1 MKSIFAIPELVLSI
15 FRYDSERE
23 LDYGTLGT
31 VSFFFGIIL
40 YIVNFKNVD
49 YLPVVLLTYVVGT
62 ALLLVPLIIKRVQNK
77 RAFCIRFVI
86 FIELV
91 LTVYALFGVSEGMGN
106 YWSILAIF
114 VVMILFGMPTGILC
128 GTYFFILCV
137 VFFWSPI
144 RNIMPYQYT
153 GEYAVSFPVIFLFS
167 FFGSFV
173 VNLFYKK
180 GCLEREKSDERLQKE
195 LAEALE
201 GIDEA
206 MIESVTILT
215 TLIDEKDQYTKEHSV
230 RVARYA
236 RLIADRYGFGNDV
249 KRMRSIYNAA
259 MLHDIGKIAIPD
271 EILKQ
276 GKSLSDDEYETM
288 KRHTEYG
295 EEILKELTFLPNVYY
310 GAKYHHERCDGKGYP
325 QGLHGKEI
333 PIEGKIISVADTI
346 DAMNSKRVYRDP
358 CSREYIVRTLKDG
371 EGDQF
376 DFKVAETACELIREG
391 KIKILADENKDK

>member
-15 FRYDSERE
+15 FRYDSEKE

-31 VSFFFGIIL
+31 VSLFLGFIL
-40 YIVNFKNVD
+40 YAVNFNNVD
-49 YLPVVLLTYVVGT
+49 NLAVVLGTYCVGT
-62 ALLLVPLIIKRVQNK
+62 ALILVPFILKRIHNK
-77 RAFCIRFVI
+77 RGFCIRFVI
-86 FIELV
+86 ILELV
-91 LTVYALFGVSEGMGN
+91 LTVYALFGINEGMGN
-106 YWSILAIF
+106 YWAVLAMFI
-114 VVMILFGMPTGILC
+114 VMILFGMPTGILC
-128 GTYFFILCV
+128 GTYFFVLCV
-137 VFFWSPI
+137 VFFWTPI
-144 RNIMPYQYT
+144 RKSMPYHYSDQ
-153 GEYAVSFPVIFLFS
+153 YAVAFPIIFLFS
-167 FFGSFV
+167 FMGSFI

-180 GCLEREKSDERLQKE
+180 GVIEREKSDERLQEE

-206 MIESVTILT
+206 MIESVTIIS

-236 RLIADRYGFGNDV
+236 KLIADRYGFGNDV

-271 EILKQ
+271 EILKL
-276 GKSLSDDEYETM
+276 GDSLGDDEYEIM
-288 KRHTEYG
+288 KRHTLYG

-325 QGLHGKEI
+325 NGLIGKEI

-358 CSREYIVRTLKDG
+358 CSREYILRTLKNG
-371 EGDQF
+371 EGEQF
-376 DFKVAETACELIREG
+376 DFKVAEIACELINEG
-391 KIKILADENKDK
+391 KIKILADENKDQ

>member
-180 GCLEREKSDERLQKE
+180 GCLEREKSDERL
-195 LAEALE
+195 
-201 GIDEA
+201 D
-206 MIESVTILT
+206 
-215 TLIDEKDQYTKEHSV
+215 
-230 RVARYA
+230 
-236 RLIADRYGFGNDV
+236 
-249 KRMRSIYNAA
+249 
-259 MLHDIGKIAIPD
+259 
-271 EILKQ
+271 
-276 GKSLSDDEYETM
+276 
-288 KRHTEYG
+288 
-295 EEILKELTFLPNVYY
+295 
-310 GAKYHHERCDGKGYP
+310 
-325 QGLHGKEI
+325 
-333 PIEGKIISVADTI
+333 
-346 DAMNSKRVYRDP
+346 
-358 CSREYIVRTLKDG
+358 
-371 EGDQF
+371 
-376 DFKVAETACELIREG
+376 
-391 KIKILADENKDK
+391 